1 MIPLIGSIITAL
13 AVSVFTFPILIKYS
27 ERKRILDIPGHRRI
41 HKRVTP
47 SIGGV
52 AIFIGFLVT
61 VVIWLDFVEWSELR
75 SIIGILFL
83 TFVLGLCDDLVHIKP
98 YIKLL
103 GQVVAGSLV
112 FFLLNVKISST
123 YGLIGD
129 HQLPGLLTYLVTIF
143 VIVIITNS
151 FNLIDG
157 IDGLA
162 GSFSTVSLVFYG
174 AWFFMLGDLNYAV
187 LCFAL
192 TGAIAAFLIFN
203 WEPSK
208 IFMGDTGALLIGM
221 MLSILTINFLNMN
234 EALPPGSPYKFTA
247 SVSTALSVIIVPIL
261 DTTRIIIIRLSKG
274 VSPMKADKRHIHHY
288 LVRLGL
294 RHQQAVFILL
304 GVHLIYITLALVFS
318 TSGNSFLLPVMLIIS
333 IVLSFILDGYFLR
346 KVSQ

>member
-1 MIPLIGSIITAL
+1 MIPIIGAIITAL
-13 AVSVFTFPILIKYS
+13 AVSTFTFPILIKYS
-27 ERKRILDIPGHRRI
+27 QRKKILDIPGHRRI

-52 AIFIGFLVT
+52 AIFVGFFIT
-61 VVIWLDFVEWSELR
+61 VVMWLDFIGWAELK

-83 TFVLGLCDDLVHIKP
+83 TFILGLCDDLVHIKP
-98 YIKLL
+98 YVKLV

-112 FFLLNVKISST
+112 FFLLHVQIKST
-123 YGLIGD
+123 YGLFSDIEFNT
-129 HQLPGLLTYLVTIF
+129 LTSYLITVFT
-143 VIVIITNS
+143 IVIITNS

-162 GSFSTVSLVFYG
+162 GAFSAICLIFFGTWFYL
-174 AWFFMLGDLNYAV
+174 LGQTNYAV
-187 LCFAL
+187 LCFSL
-192 TGAIAAFLIFN
+192 TGAVIAFLVFN

-221 MLSILTINFLNMN
+221 MLSILTIRFLNTN
-234 EALPPGSPYKFTA
+234 EALPANSHYKFTA
-247 SVSTALSVIIVPIL
+247 SVATALAIIIIPVL
-261 DTTRIIIIRLSKG
+261 DTSRIIIIRLSKG

-304 GVHLIYITLALVFS
+304 GIHLLYIALVLVFS
-318 TSGNSFLLPVMLIIS
+318 NSGNAFLLPIMLILS
-333 IVLSFILDGYFLR
+333 VVLSFLLDGYFLKR
-346 KVSQ
+346 IS